1 MKPGKLIFLAV
12 VFLTLYSSM
21 FTVDMKQHAIVLEL
35 GAFDKT
41 ISEPGLYFKK
51 PLIQDVTYFPKQLL
65 VSDAEPAEL
74 ITLDKKN
81 LQIDNY
87 SMWRIVD
94 PLKFL
99 KTVRTIRGA
108 TSRLDDIINSE
119 LRVELSNHNLVDVV
133 TKTREEIMEKVA
145 KESAKKVTEMGIE
158 VIDVRIKRADLPGKI
173 ADSVFDRMRTERQRI
188 AREYRS
194 EGNEEATKIR
204 ATTDK
209 ERVILLAQAYK
220 EEQKIR
226 GEGDGRATK
235 IYADAF
241 NQDPEFYSFIRS
253 MQAYKNSFK
262 SDTTILLS
270 EKSDFLE
277 FLNKDH

>member
-1 MKPGKLIFLAV
+1 MKPGKLIFLAAV
-12 VFLTLYSSM
+12 ILTLYGSM
-21 FTVDMKQHAIVLEL
+21 FTVDMKQHAIVLQM
-35 GAFDKT
+35 GAYKKT
-41 ISEPGLYFKK
+41 ISEPGLYFKI
-51 PLIQDVTYFPKQLL
+51 PGIQDVTYFSKQLL

-94 PLKFL
+94 PLAFL

-108 TSRLDDIINSE
+108 TARIDDIINSE
-119 LRVELSNHNLVDVV
+119 LRVELSTHNLVDIVS
-133 TKTREEIMEKVA
+133 KTREEIMEKVA
-145 KESAKKVTEMGIE
+145 QQSAVKVTSMGIE
-158 VIDVRIKRADLPGKI
+158 ILDVRIKRADLPGKI
-173 ADSVFDRMRTERQRI
+173 AESVFDRMRTERQRI

-194 EGNEEATKIR
+194 QGNEEATKIR

-209 ERVILLAQAYK
+209 EKVILLAQAYK

-226 GEGDGRATK
+226 GEGDGKATK

-253 MQAYKNSFK
+253 MQAYKSSFQT
-262 SDTTILLS
+262 DTTILLS
-270 EKSDFLE
+270 EESDFLE

>member
-1 MKPGKLIFLAV
+1 MKPGKLILLAII
-12 VFLTLYSSM
+12 FLTLYGSM
-21 FTVDMKQHAIVLEL
+21 FTVNMKQHAIVLQM
-35 GAFDKT
+35 GAYKKS
-41 ISEPGLYFKK
+41 ISEPGLYFKI
-51 PLIQDVTYFPKQLL
+51 PLIQDVTFFSKQLL

-74 ITLDKKN
+74 LTLDKKN

-119 LRVELSNHNLVDVV
+119 LRVELSTHNMVDIVS
-133 TKTREEIMEKVA
+133 KTREEIMQKVA
-145 KESAKKVTEMGIE
+145 VESAKKVGNMGIE
-158 VIDVRIKRADLPGKI
+158 ILDVRIKRADLPGKI
-173 ADSVFDRMRTERQRI
+173 AESVFDRMRTERQRI

-194 EGNEEATKIR
+194 QGNEEATKIR

-209 ERVILLAQAYK
+209 EKVILLAQAYK

-235 IYADAF
+235 IYADAY
-241 NQDPEFYSFIRS
+241 NQDPDFYSFIRS

-262 SDTTILLS
+262 TDTTILLS
-270 EKSDFLE
+270 EDSDFLE

>member
-1 MKPGKLIFLAV
+1 MKPGKLILLAIIL
-12 VFLTLYSSM
+12 LTLYGSM
-21 FTVDMKQHAIVLEL
+21 FTVDMKQHAIVLQL
-35 GAFDKT
+35 GAYKKS
-41 ISEPGLYFKK
+41 ISEPGLYFKL
-51 PLIQDVTYFPKQLL
+51 PMFQDVTYFSKQLL

-119 LRVELSNHNLVDVV
+119 LRVELSSHNLVDVV
-133 TKTREEIMEKVA
+133 AVTREEIMRKVA
-145 KESAKKVTEMGIE
+145 VESAKKVTNMGIE
-158 VIDVRIKRADLPGKI
+158 IIDVRIKRADLPGKI
-173 ADSVFDRMRTERQRI
+173 AESVFDRMRTERHRI

-194 EGNEEATKIR
+194 QGQEEATKIK

-226 GEGDGRATK
+226 GEGDGHATK

-253 MQAYKNSFK
+253 MQAYKNSFSK
-262 SDTTILLS
+262 DTTILLS

>member
-1 MKPGKLIFLAV
+1 MKPGKLIFLAIV
-12 VFLTLYSSM
+12 GLVLYGSM

-35 GAFDKT
+35 GAFEKT

-99 KTVRTIRGA
+99 KTVRTINSA
-108 TSRLDDIINSE
+108 ASRLDDIINSE
-119 LRVELSNHNLVDVV
+119 LRVELSNHDLIDVV

-145 KESAKKVTEMGIE
+145 KESAQKVTEMGIE

-209 ERVILLAQAYK
+209 EKVILLAQAYK

>member
-1 MKPGKLIFLAV
+1 MKPGKLIFLAAIV
-12 VFLTLYSSM
+12 LTLYGSM
-21 FTVDMKQHAIVLEL
+21 FTVDMKQHAIVLQM
-35 GAFDKT
+35 GAYKKSID
-41 ISEPGLYFKK
+41 EPGLYFKI
-51 PLIQDVTYFPKQLL
+51 PGIQDVTYFSKQLL

-108 TSRLDDIINSE
+108 TARIDDIINSE
-119 LRVELSNHNLVDVV
+119 LRVELSTHNLVDIVS
-133 TKTREEIMEKVA
+133 KTREEIMKKVA
-145 KESAKKVTEMGIE
+145 QQSAVKVTNMGIE
-158 VIDVRIKRADLPGKI
+158 ILDVRIKRADLPGKI
-173 ADSVFDRMRTERQRI
+173 AESVFDRMRTERQRI

-194 EGNEEATKIR
+194 QGNEEATKIR

-209 ERVILLAQAYK
+209 EKVILLAQAYK
-220 EEQKIR
+220 EEQVIR

-253 MQAYKNSFK
+253 MQAYKNSFRT
-262 SDTTILLS
+262 DTTILLS
-270 EKSDFLE
+270 EESDFLE

>member
-1 MKPGKLIFLAV
+1 MKPGKLIFLAIV
-12 VFLTLYSSM
+12 VLTLYSSM

-133 TKTREEIMEKVA
+133 TKTREEIMKKVA
-145 KESAKKVTEMGIE
+145 EESAKKVTEMGIE

-262 SDTTILLS
+262 TDTTILLS
-270 EKSDFLE
+270 EKSEFLE